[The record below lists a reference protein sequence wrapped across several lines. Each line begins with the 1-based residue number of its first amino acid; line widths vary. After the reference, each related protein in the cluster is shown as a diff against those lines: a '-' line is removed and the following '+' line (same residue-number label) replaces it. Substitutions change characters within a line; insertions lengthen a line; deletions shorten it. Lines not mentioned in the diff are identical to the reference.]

1 MQPSTAEVITR
12 SCGHKRAYGDRCAR
26 LIAQRMRDQG
36 QRVAPYRCFVCGA
49 WHIGATPSFDQL
61 QRIAAAIRD
70 LHGNLPGV
78 GERTRTSTPE
88 GTGT

>member
-12 SCGHKRAYGDRCAR
+12 SCGHKRAYGARCAR
-26 LIAQRMRDQG
+26 LVAQRMRDKG
-36 QRVAPYRCFVCGA
+36 QRVAPYRCFVCGE
-49 WHIGATPSFDQL
+49 WHIGATPSYEQL
-61 QRIAAAIRD
+61 RRIAEAIRD